1 MRRLT
6 RALWALTLGLAIVC
20 AGLLTPGAAADKDT
34 VTIALT
40 GEPPTMD
47 PHRVSN
53 FIGTMVWRWSY
64 DTLLTIETGTG
75 ELKPWLAEK
84 WEKLD
89 DKSVKFWLRKDAKFT
104 DGTPVTAESV
114 QYAVSRVLKSAR
126 QSAYFKSFDRI
137 EILDD
142 HTLVWHNKTPDNG
155 MFNRI
160 TRWAHAISLKTKD
173 LDEAHLSRNT
183 YGSGPYILKDWT
195 KGNKMVFEANPD
207 WWGNSMYPT
216 RPKRI
221 VLRRL
226 AEASTRV
233 KALTQ
238 GEIDLAWGVMP
249 QHIPQ
254 VKRNPKTDITTI
266 PAVRIMFMGF
276 FNSGDGP
283 LMDVRVRKAINHAID
298 ADLIRKTILGGRADL
313 YGQMFH
319 PWCFSGYNP
328 SKEWYGYDL
337 DKAKALLKEAG
348 YEDGFKMEII
358 ATNGRYPGDKATCEA
373 SAGMLKKVGIE
384 ASCNSQRFPLYKKL
398 HQAYKT
404 GKQKGNAAFY
414 MGFGNGGG
422 ESAAV
427 LRGMAGCKGPWS
439 GLCFAEL
446 DEAIEKA
453 AGTADPQAQQAAFEA
468 ATDLMKELVSHKIFF
483 KIHDVLGYSKRLGF
497 KPRHDE
503 TLFPWEIDVKS

>member
-1 MRRLT
+1 MVVVGG
-6 RALWALTLGLAIVC
+6 TLISIAD
-20 AGLLTPGAAADKDT
+20 AADEDT

-53 FIGTMVWRWSY
+53 FIGAMVWRWSY
-64 DTLLTIETGTG
+64 DTLLTSETGTG
-75 ELKPWLAEK
+75 EIKPWLAEK

-89 DKSVKFWLRKDAKFT
+89 DKSVKFWLRSDAKFS
-104 DGTPVTAESV
+104 DGTPVTAEAI
-114 QYAVSRVLKSAR
+114 QYSISRVVDSP
-126 QSAYFKSFDRI
+126 QQNTYFKSFDRI

-142 HTLVWHNKTPDNG
+142 HTFIWHNKVPDNG
-155 MFNRI
+155 LFNRLS
-160 TRWAHAISLKTKD
+160 RLGHAMSLKAKEA
-173 LDEAHLSRNT
+173 DEAHLSRHT

-207 WWGNSMYPT
+207 WWGNSLYPT
-216 RPKRI
+216 RPKRV

-238 GEIDLAWGVMP
+238 GEIDLAWGIMP

-254 VKRNPKTDITTI
+254 VEKNPKTEIATI

-276 FNSGDGP
+276 FSNGDGP
-283 LMDVRVRKAINHAID
+283 LADVRVRKAINHAID

-328 SKEWYGYDL
+328 AKEWYGYDRE
-337 DKAKALLKEAG
+337 KAKALLKDAG
-348 YEDGFKMEII
+348 YENGFKMEII

-373 SAGMLKKVGIE
+373 SAGMLKKVGID
-384 ASCNSQRFPLYKKL
+384 AICNAQRFPLYKKL

-404 GKQKGNAAFY
+404 GKQEGNAAFY

-422 ESAAV
+422 ESAGV
-427 LRGMAGCKGPWS
+427 LRGMTSCKGPWS
-439 GLCFAEL
+439 GLCFDEL

-453 AGTADPQAQQAAFEA
+453 AGTADPEAQQAAFETV
-468 ATDLMKELVSHKIFF
+468 TDLMKALASHKIFF
-483 KIHDVLGYSKRLGF
+483 KIHDVMGYISRLGF
-497 KPRHDE
+497 SPRHDE
-503 TLFPWEIDVKS
+503 TLFPWEIQVKS